1 MATYSIKSVPQNIV
15 NSLDEF
21 GVLLGLSRLPG
32 EKNSEYRTRLWDVY
46 IHRGGAHE
54 IGLINGITRE
64 LGLLPFETIKLTSIN
79 QTTNRPRVI
88 VKDTLIDLYSN
99 WSSIDET
106 LDENILELS
115 IDIYT
120 KTKESY
126 TLAGLVDYINSNSL
140 VFSAELIEG
149 TNGELL
155 SATIFNQ
162 DSCVTYDYE
171 LLYPQRRNKIQNEKL
186 VPGSVQFSPDGMY
199 VFSTHVDTEADVL
212 SEGDYYIDYMN
223 GVIVSFSVPG
233 INTTCRYMYDNL
245 PLTLLASPV
254 VLHQFGSDNYQ
265 DHIFVQVEQE
275 DGSTENSLP
284 TSDGVSMIN
293 ELLNVVPI
301 LWGP

>member
-1 MATYSIKSVPQNIV
+1 MAIYSIKSIPQNIV

-21 GVLLGLSRLPG
+21 GVLLSLPRLPG

-46 IHRGGAHE
+46 VHRGGAHE
-54 IGLINGITRE
+54 IGLVNGLTRE
-64 LGLLPFETIKLTSIN
+64 LGLLPFKAIKLTVIN
-79 QTTNRPRVI
+79 QTTNHPRII

-99 WSSIDET
+99 WSSVDET
-106 LDENILELS
+106 LDENVLELS

-120 KTKESY
+120 KTEESY
-126 TLAGLVDYINSNSL
+126 TLAGLVDYINTNSST
-140 VFSAELIEG
+140 FEAELVEE

-162 DSCVTYDYE
+162 DSCITYDYE
-171 LLYPQRRNKIQNEKL
+171 LLYPQRRNKIQNKKL
-186 VPGSVQFSPDGMY
+186 IPGSVQFSSEGMY
-199 VFSTHVDTEADVL
+199 VFSTHVETEVEVL
-212 SEGDYYIDYMN
+212 SEGDYYIDYTN
-223 GVIVSFSVPG
+223 GVIVSFSVPN

-245 PLTLLASPV
+245 PLTLYASPV
-254 VLHQFGSDNYQ
+254 ILHQFGSRNYQ